1 MLELAITDSVYF
13 LKFLQQGFSPNLLY
27 SLELQSVFYLGLV
40 GSWKQWLK
48 LFSLDFICR
57 LRFMPY

>member
-13 LKFLQQGFSPNLLY
+13 LKFLQQGFSPNLPY

-40 GSWKQWLK
+40 LENNGWSCLV
-48 LFSLDFICR
+48 
-57 LRFMPY
+57 